1 MKFTPKTLH
10 QKITFALSALVL
22 IPLPASA
29 LLINTSP
36 VGFSNSASVTDTEG
50 GSASNNNGAS
60 LGTSAISQFNSNQ
73 GVLMGTTLNLT
84 STRTQSTWTRSTD
97 GANTGSNG
105 NVTSN
110 GTGSSTASISG
121 PGVNATFLPAINGS
135 DSCTDHRRDACTGTA
150 TTSSATATNLNQ
162 AVSSANL
169 DSYVGNGDVTL
180 ARTAPTL
187 TATQTS
193 AQFTG
198 TETTQYTVTW
208 AGNVGATYDYQLH
221 AAPSF
226 DGSSPMLTLNLDFG
240 TFFVGDAATL
250 GLSLFNL
257 ADANRVGLD
266 LDSILGSG
274 DIGTLL
280 TDLGS
285 FGGLGQGSSHDWLAM
300 LDTSSA
306 GIFSASYLLS
316 LSDADVGA
324 ASSRAAYSLTLN
336 LTGRVNDLPD
346 PVAQIDAV
354 PEPATLA
361 LLGLGLVGLG
371 LSRRKKS

>member
-1 MKFTPKTLH
+1 MN
-10 QKITFALSALVL
+10 QKIALALSALAM

-29 LLINTSP
+29 LLINTAP
-36 VGFSNSASVTDTEG
+36 VGFSNSASVTDAEG
-50 GSASNNNGAS
+50 GGASNNNGAS
-60 LGTSAISQFNSNQ
+60 LGTSAVSQFNPNQ

-84 STRTQSTWTRSTD
+84 STRTQSTWVRSTD
-97 GANTGSNG
+97 GANTNG
-105 NVTSN
+105 NGTVTSN

-121 PGVNATFLPAINGS
+121 PGVNASFLPAINGS
-135 DSCTDHRRDACTGTA
+135 DSCADHRQGACTGSA
-150 TTSSATATNLNQ
+150 TTSSATATSLNQ
-162 AVSSANL
+162 VVPSANL

-198 TETTQYTVTW
+198 AETTQYAVTW
-208 AGNVGATYDYQLH
+208 AGNVGATYDYLLH

-226 DGSSPMLTLNLDFG
+226 DGSSTMLTLNLDFG

-250 GLSLFNL
+250 GFSLFNL

-266 LDSILGSG
+266 LDNISGSG
-274 DIGTLL
+274 NISTLL
-280 TDLGS
+280 TNLGGFS
-285 FGGLGQGSSHDWLAM
+285 GLGQGSSNSWLAM

-306 GIFSASYLLS
+306 GIFSASYILG

-336 LTGRVNDLPD
+336 LTGTVNEI
-346 PVAQIDAV
+346 PVPAAQIGEV
-354 PEPATLA
+354 PEPGTLA
-361 LLGLGLVGLG
+361 LLGLGLAGLG
-371 LSRRKKS
+371 FSRRRKS

>member
-1 MKFTPKTLH
+1 MRFTPKTLH
-10 QKITFALSALVL
+10 QKITFALGALVL

-36 VGFSNSASVTDTEG
+36 AGFSNSASATDTEG

-60 LGTSAISQFNSNQ
+60 LGTSTISQFNSNQ
-73 GVLMGTTLNLT
+73 GVLIGTTLNLT

-97 GANTGSNG
+97 GANTGSNTTG
-105 NVTSN
+105 TTS

-135 DSCTDHRRDACTGTA
+135 DSCSDNRRGACTGAA
-150 TTSSATATNLNQ
+150 TTSSSTTTNLNQ

-198 TETTQYTVTW
+198 TETTQYTVSW
-208 AGNVGATYDYQLH
+208 AGDVGATYDYLLH

-226 DGSSPMLTLNLDFG
+226 DGSSTMLTLNLDFG

-250 GLSLFNL
+250 GFSLFNL
-257 ADANRVGLD
+257 ADADRVGLD
-266 LDSILGSG
+266 LDSIFGSG

-306 GIFSASYLLS
+306 GIFSARYLLS

-336 LTGRVNDLPD
+336 LTGRVNDLPN
-346 PVAQIDAV
+346 PIAQIDAV

>member
-1 MKFTPKTLH
+1 MRFMPKTLN
-10 QKITFALSALVL
+10 QKITFALSALML
-22 IPLPASA
+22 TPLPASA

-36 VGFSNSASVTDTEG
+36 AGFSNSASASDTEG

-60 LGTSAISQFNSNQ
+60 LGTSTISQFNSNQ

-84 STRTQSTWTRSTD
+84 STRTQSTWVRSTD
-97 GANTGSNG
+97 GANTGSNSA
-105 NVTSN
+105 VTSS

-135 DSCTDHRRDACTGTA
+135 DSCSDNRRGACTGSA
-150 TTSSATATNLNQ
+150 TTSSATSTNLNQ
-162 AVSSANL
+162 AVSSGNL

-187 TATQTS
+187 TATQAS

-198 TETTQYTVTW
+198 TETTEYTVNW
-208 AGNVGATYDYQLH
+208 AGNVGAAYDYLLH

-226 DGSSPMLTLNLDFG
+226 DGSSTMVTLNLDFG
-240 TFFVGDAATL
+240 VFHVGDAATL
-250 GLSLFNL
+250 GFNLFNL
-257 ADANRVGLD
+257 ANSDRVGLD
-266 LDSILGSG
+266 LDSISGSG

-280 TDLGS
+280 TDLGGFS
-285 FGGLGQGSSHDWLAM
+285 GLGQGSSHDWLAM

-306 GIFSASYLLS
+306 GIFNASYTLG

-324 ASSRAAYSLTLN
+324 ASSRAAYSLILN
-336 LTGRVNDLPD
+336 LTGTVNELPN
-346 PVAQIDAV
+346 PAAQVGEI

-361 LLGLGLVGLG
+361 LLGVGLVGLG
-371 LSRRKKS
+371 FSRRKKS

>member
-1 MKFTPKTLH
+1 MRFMPKTLH

-36 VGFSNSASVTDTEG
+36 TSFSNSASASDTEG

-60 LGTSAISQFNSNQ
+60 LGTSTISQFNSNQ

-84 STRTQSTWTRSTD
+84 STRTQSTWVRSTD
-97 GANTGSNG
+97 GPNTGANTNG
-105 NVTSN
+105 TTN
-110 GTGSSTASISG
+110 GTGSSTANISG
-121 PGVNATFLPAINGS
+121 AGVNATFLPAINDS
-135 DSCTDHRRDACTGTA
+135 DSCTDNRRKTCTNTA
-150 TTSSATATNLNQ
+150 TTSSATTTNLNQ

-169 DSYVGNGDVTL
+169 DSYVGTGDVTL

-198 TETTQYTVTW
+198 TETTEYTVNW
-208 AGNVGATYDYQLH
+208 AGNVGATYDYLLH

-226 DGSSPMLTLNLDFG
+226 DDSSTMLTLNLDFG

-250 GLSLFNL
+250 GFNLFNL
-257 ADANRVGLD
+257 ADDNRVGLD
-266 LDSILGSG
+266 LDSISGSG

-285 FGGLGQGSSHDWLAM
+285 FGSLGQGSSHDWLAM

-336 LTGRVNDLPD
+336 LTGTVNNIPD
-346 PVAQIDAV
+346 TAAQVGEV

-361 LLGLGLVGLG
+361 LLGLGLAGLG